1 MSELNCNRREFLT
14 LTGLTLTVPAISKI
28 SVAEAPAPARCLAYD
43 DQAQPLPAAGFE
55 RFHLC
60 DQLMR
65 PFTTP
70 IDAAAGE
77 VRFTPPS
84 DGFIGGDGTPRE
96 GYHRLMNLLASWRK

>member
-60 DQLMR
+60 D
-65 PFTTP
+65 
-70 IDAAAGE
+70 
-77 VRFTPPS
+77 
-84 DGFIGGDGTPRE
+84 
-96 GYHRLMNLLASWRK
+96 